1 MEKGFKTRE
10 QCWAGTGPG
19 LHPMGH
25 GGLPCAASRQA
36 GWASAWMPGPAEEA
50 ARGVGTGRARWSSPW
65 RGHRAWYGMV
75 ACSPMARWR
84 LDDGMVQPGS
94 TRGLH
99 GGRRREEGMVGSQRK
114 RVNVRG
120 RSGGGATV
128 HNGGGGPPTA
138 PVTPRWPLTREGGGE

>member
-75 ACSPMARWR
+75 HAHRWLGGGWMMAWFSRGAPGGFMEGAIERREWWAHR
-84 LDDGMVQPGS
+84 GNGS
-94 TRGLH
+94 TC
-99 GGRRREEGMVGSQRK
+99 
-114 RVNVRG
+114 
-120 RSGGGATV
+120 GGGAEAVRRCTTV
-128 HNGGGGPPTA
+128 A
-138 PVTPRWPLTREGGGE
+138 EVLRRLR